1 MKELE
6 KTKRISIASTLFIL
20 AVLIGLLTY
29 KRPKHKYTINTQKT
43 LEKITNNQF
52 LVTLESINNPDY
64 IPIDVRSPNE
74 FEKGHLENAINIH
87 TPEILDETNSVF
99 FKELKESNKT
109 ALLYGNNPHEA
120 NVPFLFLYQL
130 GYDNI
135 KLLVI
140 QNSYS
145 QNKLISKNYE
155 IEKTEIDIR
164 AFINE
169 SVKKSNV
176 KVITKK
182 IIKPAKK
189 IIPVQKKK
197 KKIPEGGC

>member
-29 KRPKHKYTINTQKT
+29 KRPKHMYTINTQKT

>member
-29 KRPKHKYTINTQKT
+29 KRPKNTYAINTQKT
-43 LEKITNNQF
+43 LEKITSNHF
-52 LVTLESINNPDY
+52 LVTLENINNPDY

-87 TPEILDETNSVF
+87 TPEILNETHSVF
-99 FKELKESNKT
+99 FKELKELNKIVI
-109 ALLYGNNPHEA
+109 LYGNNPQEA

-135 KLLVI
+135 KLLSI
-140 QNSYS
+140 RNSYS
-145 QNKLISKNYE
+145 QNKLISKNCE
-155 IEKTEIDIR
+155 IEKPEIDIR
-164 AFINE
+164 TFINE

-176 KVITKK
+176 KVNPKK
-182 IIKPAKK
+182 TIQPAKK
-189 IIPVQKKK
+189 IITVQKKK

>member
-29 KRPKHKYTINTQKT
+29 KRPKHTYATNTQKT
-43 LEKITNNQF
+43 LKKITNNNF
-52 LVTLESINNPDY
+52 LITLENINNADY

-87 TPEILDETNSVF
+87 TPEILSETNSAF
-99 FKELKESNKT
+99 FKELKASNKT
-109 ALLYGNNPHEA
+109 AILYGDNPQEA
-120 NVPFLFLYQL
+120 NVPFMFLYQL

-135 KLLVI
+135 KLLTI
-140 QNSYS
+140 TNNYS
-145 QNKLISKNYE
+145 QNKLISKNCY
-155 IEKTEIDIR
+155 IEKPENDIR
-164 AFINE
+164 TFINE

-176 KVITKK
+176 KVTPKK
-182 IIKPAKK
+182 TIQPAKK
-189 IIPVQKKK
+189 IITVQKKK

>member
-1 MKELE
+1 M
-6 KTKRISIASTLFIL
+6 
-20 AVLIGLLTY
+20 
-29 KRPKHKYTINTQKT
+29 YTINTQKT

-135 KLLVI
+135 KLLAI

-145 QNKLISKNYE
+145 QNKLISKNCE
-155 IEKTEIDIR
+155 IEKSQNDIR
-164 AFINE
+164 TFINE

-182 IIKPAKK
+182 IIKPSKK
-189 IIPVQKKK
+189 IITVQKKK

>member
-29 KRPKHKYTINTQKT
+29 KRPKHMYTINTQKT

-155 IEKTEIDIR
+155 IEKSEIDIR

-176 KVITKK
+176 NVLTKK

>member
-29 KRPKHKYTINTQKT
+29 KRPKHMYTINTQKT

-135 KLLVI
+135 KLLAI

-145 QNKLISKNYE
+145 QNKLISKNCE
-155 IEKTEIDIR
+155 IEKSQNDIR
-164 AFINE
+164 TFINE

-182 IIKPAKK
+182 IIKPSKK
-189 IIPVQKKK
+189 IITVQKKK

>member
-29 KRPKHKYTINTQKT
+29 KRPKHMYTINTQKT

-135 KLLVI
+135 KLLAI

-145 QNKLISKNYE
+145 QNKLISKNCE
-155 IEKTEIDIR
+155 IEKSQNDIR
-164 AFINE
+164 TFINE

>member
-29 KRPKHKYTINTQKT
+29 KRPKHMYTINTQKT

-145 QNKLISKNYE
+145 QNKLISKNCE
-155 IEKTEIDIR
+155 IEKSQNDIR
-164 AFINE
+164 TFINE

-182 IIKPAKK
+182 IIKPSKK
-189 IIPVQKKK
+189 IITVQKKK

>member
-29 KRPKHKYTINTQKT
+29 KRPKHMYTINTQKT

-155 IEKTEIDIR
+155 IEKSEIDIR